1 MNGVHRK
8 MRRMVNRTIMH
19 IDLDAF
25 FVSVEQ
31 ILHPV
36 LKGRPVVVGGKPSGR
51 GVVACASYEA
61 RAFGLHSGMP
71 LARAYRLCPQ
81 AIFIEGSYPK
91 YRDAS
96 QKFMAILAN
105 FSPFIEPVGID
116 EAYLDVTGFE
126 TIHGSIRQMAVAIK
140 GRVKRELGLCAS
152 VGIAGGKVVAKV
164 ASDQSKPDGLIEVI
178 GGKEGSFL
186 AAMSVDKLPGIG
198 KKTKPVLTS
207 LGIRTIGELAAMPL
221 ATLKSYFGV
230 SGEILHLWANG
241 IDSRKV
247 ELPGAAKSISRET
260 TFAQDTQDL
269 VFLRSALRY
278 LGGRVAAELREQDKR
293 ARCVTLKVR
302 YSDFATITRRQT
314 LWQSTASDQIIF
326 DAGAKLLD
334 RVFLLEKRSI
344 RLIGIGVANLVESG
358 RQLDMLDTSA
368 QRLEQLDCVVDH
380 IRKKYGFTAIQTGHT
395 LSLKD
400 LFPGSED
407 GYTVQTSNL
416 PR

>member
-1 MNGVHRK
+1 
-8 MRRMVNRTIMH
+8 
-19 IDLDAF
+19 
-25 FVSVEQ
+25 
-31 ILHPV
+31 
-36 LKGRPVVVGGKPSGR
+36 
-51 GVVACASYEA
+51 
-61 RAFGLHSGMP
+61 
-71 LARAYRLCPQ
+71 
-81 AIFIEGSYPK
+81 
-91 YRDAS
+91 
-96 QKFMAILAN
+96 
-105 FSPFIEPVGID
+105 
-116 EAYLDVTGFE
+116 
-126 TIHGSIRQMAVAIK
+126 
-140 GRVKRELGLCAS
+140 
-152 VGIAGGKVVAKV
+152 
-164 ASDQSKPDGLIEVI
+164 
-178 GGKEGSFL
+178 
-186 AAMSVDKLPGIG
+186 
-198 KKTKPVLTS
+198 
-207 LGIRTIGELAAMPL
+207 
-221 ATLKSYFGV
+221 
-230 SGEILHLWANG
+230 
-241 IDSRKV
+241 
-247 ELPGAAKSISRET
+247 
-260 TFAQDTQDL
+260 
-269 VFLRSALRY
+269 
-278 LGGRVAAELREQDKR
+278 VAAELREQDKR